1 MENNYTNQEEQ
12 QDQNHAVVNNDE
24 FPKTETSSDV
34 TEESEPSPSEPQS
47 SETDNVEDQ
56 SAILPIT
63 ETGDVQDEDEGNGPA
78 STSASEDEQSD
89 SESVGRPQEDDDNLS
104 IPEIL
109 PILPLKESVIYPFS
123 VQPLAFGQDRYI
135 RLVDDVMRSNR
146 LVVLVAQKS
155 PEIDYAGP

>member
-56 SAILPIT
+56 SILPIT
-63 ETGDVQDEDEGNGPA
+63 ETGDVQDEDEGNSPA
-78 STSASEDEQSD
+78 STSASEDEQID
-89 SESVGRPQEDDDNLS
+89 SESVGRPQDDDDNLS

>member
-1 MENNYTNQEEQ
+1 MENNYTSQEEQ

-56 SAILPIT
+56 SAILPMT
-63 ETGDVQDEDEGNGPA
+63 ETGAVQNDEGNGLA

-89 SESVGRPQEDDDNLS
+89 SESVGRRQDDDDSLN

-109 PILPLKESVIYPFS
+109 PILPLK
-123 VQPLAFGQDRYI
+123 
-135 RLVDDVMRSNR
+135 
-146 LVVLVAQKS
+146 
-155 PEIDYAGP
+155 